1 MLSNVI
7 IFSIQRINLKDKTN
21 NVSIIQLSE
30 KLDLNRFS
38 DENINLSNLKYKFV
52 SLIHH
57 IGDSKSGHYFADI
70 QINSYWYRFNDSV
83 VERLDNLE
91 LNSNTVCILIYI
103 KI

>member
-1 MLSNVI
+1 M
-7 IFSIQRINLKDKTN
+7 
-21 NVSIIQLSE
+21 
-30 KLDLNRFS
+30 
-38 DENINLSNLKYKFV
+38 KYKLV

-57 IGDSKSGHYFADI
+57 IGDYDSGHYFADI

-91 LNSNTVCILIYI
+91 INSDTVCILIYL